1 MNNFLVKNVLTE
13 YGDIYK
19 RIRLKQ
25 FIKDFIIFIKRCD
38 VIVQRVETKI
48 QQVKTRVLQ
57 REINKNRCFYQNVQC
72 GVVKNWDLSK
82 SKELVD

>member
-1 MNNFLVKNVLTE
+1 MLTE